1 MMRGMAD
8 LEAQVEAVREA
19 LRGLIRQNERG
30 FAWIDRKLG
39 WSQATASQ
47 LLRGRIKLQL
57 MHVFQILELFN
68 VEPEDF
74 FGNLYGEPVETARRA
89 MARRNTSAEG
99 PKVAPV
105 RPRRRYKE
113 PAKG

>member
-1 MMRGMAD
+1 M
-8 LEAQVEAVREA
+8 EEVREA
-19 LRGLIRQNERG
+19 LRGLIRQNDRG

-47 LLRGRIKLQL
+47 LLRGRIKLQV

-74 FGNLYGEPVETARRA
+74 FGNLYGRPVEAARRM
-89 MARRNTSAEG
+89 MARRNAPAEI
-99 PKVAPV
+99 PKVVPV
-105 RPRRRYKE
+105 RPRRRFKE
-113 PAKG
+113 PAKS